1 MRTSLEKGKQEDE
14 SERLGGETLKRR
26 KKRAAAALLL
36 LPSPAFIIFSLPS
49 SPALPLLF
57 LFSFLA
63 AEEETRVC
71 SKSISQSS
79 LSLSLS
85 RTKKSL
91 SLSLSLSLSQKKN
104 ASKAP
109 LEKSHLF
116 NARYVPFSDVA
127 SGANLKSCKEA
138 YDLDEVLYRPRRSGS
153 CPGSPTTTSCRCSR
167 ATRTCSGPSGSAATS
182 AG

>member
-1 MRTSLEKGKQEDE
+1 MSVRRRRRPLLLLSSSVRLSTRAALAFLDCEHVKCSSGSSWPQRRRNEMRTSLEKGKQEDE

-26 KKRAAAALLL
+26 KKRAAAAPLL

-91 SLSLSLSLSQKKN
+91 SLSLSLKKHKN
-104 ASKAP
+104 KKIT
-109 LEKSHLF
+109 E
-116 NARYVPFSDVA
+116 
-127 SGANLKSCKEA
+127 
-138 YDLDEVLYRPRRSGS
+138 
-153 CPGSPTTTSCRCSR
+153 PTRQLRKTIK
-167 ATRTCSGPSGSAATS
+167 PKNY
-182 AG
+182 